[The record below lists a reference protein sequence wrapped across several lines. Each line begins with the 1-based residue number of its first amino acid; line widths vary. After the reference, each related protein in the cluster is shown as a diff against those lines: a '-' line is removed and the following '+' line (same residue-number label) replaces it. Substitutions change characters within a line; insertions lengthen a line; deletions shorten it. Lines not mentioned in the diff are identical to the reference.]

1 VVAVVVV
8 ALPGRADCVRS
19 SYCVLF
25 CSLLFSSVLFCS
37 LLFSSVL
44 PVRVC
49 PPDASCFRCL
59 LFRRYGL
66 NRFVDLGFI
75 VDMVVNFFM
84 AYLNTRIGVW
94 EFRGHLIVAKYVL
107 SV

>member
-1 VVAVVVV
+1 MVVAKGGGSGGSGGSGF
-8 ALPGRADCVRS
+8 AGESGLCS
-19 SYCVLF
+19 QFLL
-25 CSLLFSSVLFCS
+25 CSLLFSSVL
-37 LLFSSVL
+37 L
-44 PVRVC
+44 VRVC